1 MAINK
6 KRLKQF
12 DDYDDLRRKR
22 LSAKEIAAQDAE
34 IEREAEALITMQETI
49 SAALARYMAEEEIG
63 INELTRRLNTSSRQT
78 SRIMKGEANITL
90 ATLAEVA
97 AVMGLRP
104 KIVFEWKS
112 SRSKSDANIKS
123 AKRKKA

>member
-1 MAINK
+1 V
-6 KRLKQF
+6 
-12 DDYDDLRRKR
+12 
-22 LSAKEIAAQDAE
+22 S
-34 IEREAEALITMQETI
+34 MQETI

-97 AVMGLRP
+97 AVMGLKP
-104 KIVFEWKS
+104 KIVFEWE
-112 SRSKSDANIKS
+112 SDPNPRPGASGAS
-123 AKRKKA
+123 AKKKKA